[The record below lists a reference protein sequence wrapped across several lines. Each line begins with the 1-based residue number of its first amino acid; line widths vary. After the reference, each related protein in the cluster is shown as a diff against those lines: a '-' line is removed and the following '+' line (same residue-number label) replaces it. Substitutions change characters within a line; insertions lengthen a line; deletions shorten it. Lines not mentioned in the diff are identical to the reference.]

1 MTNLLAAIIVS
12 LSTNITTV
20 DNAVYEQIPVP
31 CPDAKNFTLAFGA
44 TVSCAVHHGYTRGA
58 KVQEATEKT
67 DTITV
72 TEITHAEFLWNGEK
86 KTVRLSERIVSQTN
100 QKYALKNEW
109 IKQ

>member
-31 CPDAKNFTLAFGA
+31 CPDAKNNFTLGYGV
-44 TVSCAVHHGYTRGA
+44 TCAAIHGYTRGA
-58 KVQEATEKT
+58 KLGNATEKT

>member
-12 LSTNITTV
+12 LSTNVTTV
-20 DNAVYEQIPVP
+20 DNAVYEQIPKP
-31 CPDAKNFTLAFGA
+31 CPDSKIVLGQLASF
-44 TVSCAVHHGYTRGA
+44 SCNVFHGYTRGA
-58 KVQEATEKT
+58 KLRDATEKT

-100 QKYALKNEW
+100 QKYSLKNEW